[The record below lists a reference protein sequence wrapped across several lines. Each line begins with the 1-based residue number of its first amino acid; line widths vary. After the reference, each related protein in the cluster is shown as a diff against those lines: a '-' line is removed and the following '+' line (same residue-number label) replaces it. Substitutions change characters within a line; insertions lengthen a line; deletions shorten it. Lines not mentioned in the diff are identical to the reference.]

1 MTQLPCFSPCF
12 FVASDARV
20 AHKALKRGNECGC
33 EWFVVS
39 PFGTAGGGV
48 GWFAALLRHHDIG
61 MERAII
67 HCGTRRGMVLEAL
80 AAGFKT
86 IVCVPSSP
94 ALRSLAAA
102 YDATLLSEPP
112 VCDGCR
118 QCRDE

>member
-1 MTQLPCFSPCF
+1 MTGSCF
-12 FVASDARV
+12 FVACDARG
-20 AHKALKRGNECGC
+20 ARETLKRGQECGC
-33 EWFVVS
+33 EWFVMS

-48 GWFAALLRHHDIG
+48 GWFAALLRAHDIG
-61 MERAII
+61 MERGII
-67 HCGTRRGMVLEAL
+67 HCGTQRGMALEAL

-86 IVCVPSSP
+86 IVCLSPSP

-118 QCRDE
+118 RCRDE